1 MGFFSRQSYLVL
13 YYPNETARHDQ
24 AQLTTNKMDTEEYLE
39 TIKEKSYHMWKCCY
53 WRNKLERW
61 DEDFV
66 PLDDMSVDQLCKYY
80 LSTLDILNN
89 NQQKEHNV

>member
-1 MGFFSRQSYLVL
+1 MR
-13 YYPNETARHDQ
+13 NEI
-24 AQLTTNKMDTEEYLE
+24 AQLTTNKRNNMDTEEYLE

-53 WRNKLERW
+53 WRNKFERW

-66 PLDDMSVDQLCKYY
+66 PLDDMSVDQLCTYY
-80 LSTLDILNN
+80 LSTIDILNN

>member
-1 MGFFSRQSYLVL
+1 M
-13 YYPNETARHDQ
+13 YYPNEIKIKIEIEIKI
-24 AQLTTNKMDTEEYLE
+24 LTTNKMDTEEYLK
-39 TIKEKSYHMWKCCY
+39 TIKEKSYYMWKCCY

-61 DEDFV
+61 DKDFV

-89 NQQKEHNV
+89 NKQK